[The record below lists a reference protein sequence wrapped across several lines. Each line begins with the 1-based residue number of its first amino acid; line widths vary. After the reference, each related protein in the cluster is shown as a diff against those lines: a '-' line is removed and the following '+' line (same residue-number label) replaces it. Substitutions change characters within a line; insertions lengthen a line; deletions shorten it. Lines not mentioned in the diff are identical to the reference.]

1 MTNLLNQGFPC
12 LSPVEG
18 DIRGSGLT
26 AAHRVYVIDDDPL
39 VLDVIQSMLQH
50 AGYEVFAYQSS
61 AQFVDDAPHLAPG
74 VVVTDQV
81 MNQYK
86 GTEIQHQLAA
96 RPNHFRVILVTAFPR
111 TSLAV
116 TAMKSGAVTVL
127 DKPFQRRELVEAVA
141 EGFRQLQCAEI
152 DDESLP
158 PVLPDN
164 ASYLDRLS
172 TREREVIQLVY
183 SGATNKAI
191 GIQLHISIKTVEKH
205 RGKAMRK
212 VQVTSLA
219 RLIRLMDREMGRG

>member
-1 MTNLLNQGFPC
+1 MTKLLNQGLPC
-12 LSPVEG
+12 LNPVE
-18 DIRGSGLT
+18 DAVVGSG
-26 AAHRVYVIDDDPL
+26 AAASHRVYVIDDDPL
-39 VLDVIQSMLQH
+39 VLEVIQSMLQH
-50 AGYEVFAYQSS
+50 VGYDVFSYQSS
-61 AQFVDDAPHLAPG
+61 AQFVEDAPLLAPG

-81 MNQYK
+81 MNQFK

-116 TAMKSGAVTVL
+116 TAMKSGAITVL
-127 DKPFQRRELVEAVA
+127 DKPFQRRELIDAVA
-141 EGFRQLQCAEI
+141 EGFRQLHSAEI

-158 PVLPDN
+158 PLLPDN

-172 TREREVIQLVY
+172 AREREVIQLVY
-183 SGATNKAI
+183 NGATNKAI
-191 GIQLHISIKTVEKH
+191 GIQLRISIKTVEKH

-212 VQVTSLA
+212 LQVTSLA